1 MMKLRWG
8 VLGCAGIAVRSVMP
22 AIQKSERGEL
32 VAIASRGIDKA
43 QETAAKMNIPKAY
56 GSYEE
61 LLADPGI
68 DAVYIPLPNHLHKEW
83 TIKAAEAGKHVLCE
97 KPAAMDADEAE
108 QMVEA
113 CRKAGVVFAE
123 AFMYRL
129 HPRVERVKSIIASGE
144 IGELRAV
151 NGCFTFNNAADAGN
165 VRYRQEWGGG
175 SIYDVGVYP
184 LSAARWIIG
193 AEPEAVTVHALFS
206 EQHGGVD
213 MMASGLIEFGGGIGM
228 TFDCGMWAA
237 YRQGVEILGTEG
249 RIELKG
255 AFTNTEPFIVH
266 TKEGEREEGLF
277 HDLNN
282 YVTQADQFARAA
294 FGEAA
299 YPFPAEDAIAN
310 MRLVDA
316 CLLSAR
322 TRSRVLVKGQGV

>member
-1 MMKLRWG
+1 MRWG
-8 VLGCAGIAVRSVMP
+8 VIGCAGIAVHSVIP
-22 AIQKSERGEL
+22 AIQQSERGE
-32 VAIASRGIDKA
+32 VAAIASRGIDKA
-43 QETAAKMNIPKAY
+43 RETAQKLNIAKAY
-56 GSYEE
+56 GAYEE
-61 LLADPGI
+61 LLADPDI

-97 KPAAMDADEAE
+97 KPAALDAAEAE
-108 QMVEA
+108 QMIAA
-113 CRKAGVVFAE
+113 CRNAGVLFAE

-151 NGCFTFNNAADAGN
+151 NGCFTFNNAEDAGN

-193 AEPEAVTVHALFS
+193 AEPEAATVHALFS

-213 MMASGLIEFGGGIGM
+213 MMASGLIEFANGVGM

-237 YRQGVEILGTEG
+237 YRQGVEVLGTEG

-255 AFTNTEPFIVH
+255 AFTDSEPFTVY
-266 TKEGEREEGLF
+266 TKEGERVEGPF
-277 HDLNN
+277 SDINN
-282 YVTQADQFARAA
+282 YVSQADQFARAV
-294 FGEAA
+294 FGEAI

-322 TRSRVLVKGQGV
+322 TRSRVLVKGTNE